1 VTLSSSVGAIRDG
14 ELRSALAMFIWLM
27 FPLVILPDVVLLY
40 SSNLSIAYCLLANCK
55 RGVPCQCHYYA
66 GPEARHPKESLLF
79 ELKDNPRRF
88 FNCSFAKINCVIAL
102 LVSLFLS
109 ALSASLIKNLLVS
122 DGPICCADA
131 S

>member
-1 VTLSSSVGAIRDG
+1 MTLSSSVGAIRDG

-40 SSNLSIAYCLLANCK
+40 SSNLSIVYCLLANCK
-55 RGVPCQCHYYA
+55 RGSALSVSLLCR
-66 GPEARHPKESLLF
+66 ARSSHPKESLLF